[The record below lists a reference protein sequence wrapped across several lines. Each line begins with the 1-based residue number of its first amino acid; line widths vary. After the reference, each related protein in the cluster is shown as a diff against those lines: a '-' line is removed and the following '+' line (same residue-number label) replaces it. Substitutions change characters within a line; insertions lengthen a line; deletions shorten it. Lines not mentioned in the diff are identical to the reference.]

1 MNQGAST
8 PRRELLRGRPG
19 RDRQIPQPPVA
30 FGVAAVHAGFRVRY
44 HTAADLLETLY
55 PRLGKRGGRLGQ
67 A

>member
-1 MNQGAST
+1 M
-8 PRRELLRGRPG
+8 
-19 RDRQIPQPPVA
+19 
-30 FGVAAVHAGFRVRY
+30 HAGFRVRY